1 MRSKQVTSQA
11 MMGELRSLA
20 MISGGMVL
28 GSMTGKAIDKM
39 LKVDEAATGFQLK
52 KLIRPLALLGAG
64 VVGSMKLKNP
74 DLKMVSAG
82 VGAAGVVSTVKVV
95 LKKDLLAGLGGSMSG
110 LGEPMSVYHE
120 PVRMME
126 PYEPNLPALSS
137 GSYTPVEDLSNAYPV
152 GEEVSA
158 YQDAELEII

>member
-1 MRSKQVTSQA
+1 
-11 MMGELRSLA
+11 

-39 LKVDEAATGFQLK
+39 LKVDETATGFQVK

-158 YQDAELEII
+158 YQDAEFEII

>member
-39 LKVDEAATGFQLK
+39 LKVDEAATGFQVK

-64 VVGSMKLKNP
+64 VLGSMKLKNP

-120 PVRMME
+120 PVRVME

-137 GSYTPVEDLSNAYPV
+137 GSYTPVENLSNAYPV

-158 YQDAELEII
+158 YQDAEFEII

>member
-1 MRSKQVTSQA
+1 

-39 LKVDEAATGFQLK
+39 LKVDEAATGFQVK
-52 KLIRPLALLGAG
+52 KLIRALALLGAG
-64 VVGSMKLKNP
+64 VVGSMKLKNQ

-158 YQDAELEII
+158 YQDAEFEII

>member
-1 MRSKQVTSQA
+1 
-11 MMGELRSLA
+11 MGELRSLA

-39 LKVDEAATGFQLK
+39 LKVDEAATGFQVK

-95 LKKDLLAGLGGSMSG
+95 LKKDLLAGLGGSMAVQHRAAAAVFQQPQRVAWAG
-110 LGEPMSVYHE
+110 LVHGEGAV
-120 PVRMME
+120 
-126 PYEPNLPALSS
+126 
-137 GSYTPVEDLSNAYPV
+137 V
-152 GEEVSA
+152 GW
-158 YQDAELEII
+158 

>member
-1 MRSKQVTSQA
+1 

-39 LKVDEAATGFQLK
+39 LKVDEAATGFQVK

-158 YQDAELEII
+158 YQDAEFEII

>member
-1 MRSKQVTSQA
+1 
-11 MMGELRSLA
+11 MGELRSLA

-39 LKVDEAATGFQLK
+39 LKVDEAATGFQVK

-158 YQDAELEII
+158 YQDAEFEII

>member
-1 MRSKQVTSQA
+1 

-39 LKVDEAATGFQLK
+39 LKVDEAATGFQVK

-64 VVGSMKLKNP
+64 VLGSMKLKNP

-120 PVRMME
+120 PVRVME
-126 PYEPNLPALSS
+126 SYEPNLPALSS
-137 GSYTPVEDLSNAYPV
+137 GSYTPVENLSNAYPV

-158 YQDAELEII
+158 YQDAEFEII

>member
-1 MRSKQVTSQA
+1 
-11 MMGELRSLA
+11 MGELRSLA

-39 LKVDEAATGFQLK
+39 LKVDETATGFQVK

-95 LKKDLLAGLGGSMSG
+95 FKKDLLAGLGGSMSG

-158 YQDAELEII
+158 YQDAEFEII

>member
-1 MRSKQVTSQA
+1 

-39 LKVDEAATGFQLK
+39 LKVDETATGFQVK

-95 LKKDLLAGLGGSMSG
+95 FKKDLLAGLGGSMSG

-158 YQDAELEII
+158 YQDAEFEII

>member
-1 MRSKQVTSQA
+1 

-158 YQDAELEII
+158 YQDAEFEII

>member
-1 MRSKQVTSQA
+1 

-39 LKVDEAATGFQLK
+39 LKVDEAATGFQVK
-52 KLIRPLALLGAG
+52 KLIRALALLGAG
-64 VVGSMKLKNP
+64 VVGSMKLKNQ

-95 LKKDLLAGLGGSMSG
+95 LKKDLLAGLGGSMSR

-158 YQDAELEII
+158 YQDAEFEII

>member
-39 LKVDEAATGFQLK
+39 LKVDEAATGFQVK

-95 LKKDLLAGLGGSMSG
+95 FKKDLLAGLGGSMSG

-120 PVRMME
+120 PVRVME

-158 YQDAELEII
+158 YQDAEFEII

>member
-1 MRSKQVTSQA
+1 

-120 PVRMME
+120 PVRVME

-137 GSYTPVEDLSNAYPV
+137 GSYTPVENLSNAYPV

-158 YQDAELEII
+158 YQDAEFEII